1 MLRVRGLLFLLLLLP
16 LIHGFWDKGGGD
28 GGYGGGGGGKGKGGG
43 GGKGSGTAC
52 TVKGS
57 YCQVDFVKE
66 MRNLLKLTFDVL
78 QCHYCKCESGY
89 LNCGYSHGHGHGG

>member
-1 MLRVRGLLFLLLLLP
+1 MLRARGLLLLLLLP

-28 GGYGGGGGGKGKGGG
+28 GGYGGGGGKGKGGG

-57 YCQVDFVKE
+57 YCQVDCVK
-66 MRNLLKLTFDVL
+66 L
-78 QCHYCKCESGY
+78 KCEIFR
-89 LNCGYSHGHGHGG
+89 N